1 LHTRR
6 KFLVKEIDECLK
18 LEAVKQM
25 KKELELLQAKM
36 VANIEKELK
45 AASDKGEEERG
56 AVIAGA
62 NELIA
67 CIYADAKRL
76 HVKSANVVGRAEE
89 MCTALEAKA
98 KAKAAI
104 VERAMP
110 ESMKMRNEA
119 EVDCREQPTSV
130 AKKSEDGADEVAC
143 ITMDAPGPLG
153 CVLSREV
160 SSNACLCSQV
170 NEHSTAWMA
179 GMRVGNRFCK
189 QDGSHTNYDEVLG
202 SIQGGVRP
210 LVLFVRKSPAKRKG
224 EGEVRVVAGTD

>member
-1 LHTRR
+1 MHTRR
-6 KFLVKEIDECLK
+6 KSLVKEIDECLK

-25 KKELELLQAKM
+25 KKELELLQAKV

-98 KAKAAI
+98 KADNFSSVNKYI
-104 VERAMP
+104 VERTMPEGWAMP
-110 ESMKMRNEA
+110 KGPDRDAVYRAQKEA
-119 EVDCREQPTSV
+119 NWQGVHFVEVPASV
-130 AKKSEDGADEVAC
+130 KKLDGRVFK
-143 ITMDAPGPLG
+143 G
-153 CVLSREV
+153 C
-160 SSNACLCSQV
+160 
-170 NEHSTAWMA
+170 TAL
-179 GMRVGNRFCK
+179 RVVELH
-189 QDGSHTNYDEVLG
+189 DSVT
-202 SIQGGVRP
+202 II
-210 LVLFVRKSPAKRKG
+210 
-224 EGEVRVVAGTD
+224 GEVRSTLIHNLNRASLNY